1 MADNRYTIYVLRCLR
16 TGTHTFGLTRCFSDS
31 LERHRYSHECESC
44 VSPEILH
51 LEQHDTANAAHARL
65 NVIRG
70 QLIRHAWQKPVLA
83 ERFPLVRAYI
93 PGYLSL
99 Q

>member
-1 MADNRYTIYVLRCLR
+1 
-16 TGTHTFGLTRCFSDS
+16 
-31 LERHRYSHECESC
+31 
-44 VSPEILH
+44 LH
-51 LEQHDTANAAHARL
+51 LEQHDTADAAHSRL
-65 NVIRG
+65 NIIRD